1 MVSIYDA
8 DVSIPDLSI
17 TEIQEMSTK
26 TPATDRVTG
35 LFKTFGG
42 PGVNQGIFMLFS
54 EFLYSLSIFSC

>member
-17 TEIQEMSTK
+17 TEIQKMSTK
-26 TPATDRVTG
+26 TPAADRVSG

-42 PGVNQGIFMLFS
+42 PGVNQGIMLFS
-54 EFLYSLSIFSC
+54 EFLCNLSILSC